1 MKTELSEYYGNG
13 NGRTA
18 KVLIETMGT
27 EKKFYVDCYTKDM
40 WNGIVEIHPST
51 EQAAEDFAED
61 FVLYNLSLDGHKSIL
76 SE

>member
-27 EKKFYVDCYTKDM
+27 EKRFYVYCYTKDM
-40 WNGIVEIHPST
+40 WNGTVEKSTICINSIVVSDNSGNAIYT
-51 EQAAEDFAED
+51 QAGECW
-61 FVLYNLSLDGHKSIL
+61 IP
-76 SE
+76 

>member
-27 EKKFYVDCYTKDM
+27 EKRFYVYCYTKDM
-40 WNGIVEIHPST
+40 WNGTVEKST

-61 FVLYNLSLDGHKSIL
+61 FVLYNLNLDGHKSVL

>member
-40 WNGIVEIHPST
+40 WNGMVEKST
-51 EQAAEDFAED
+51 EQAAKYFAED
-61 FVLYNLSLDGHKSIL
+61 FVLYNLNLDGHKSIL

>member
-27 EKKFYVDCYTKDM
+27 EKRFYVDCYTKDM
-40 WNGIVEIHPST
+40 WNGTVEKST

>member
-27 EKKFYVDCYTKDM
+27 EKRFYVDCYTKDM
-40 WNGIVEIHPST
+40 WNGMVEKST

-61 FVLYNLSLDGHKSIL
+61 FVLYNLSLDGHKSVL